1 MNIKDIAALAEIVK
15 QNELTKLEING
26 ENIVIERAAQVVQAA
41 PILNAVQPA
50 VTEQMHTTEPIAEV
64 KEKQGVYVKS
74 PAVGVFYAA
83 PSPDSKPFV
92 AVGDTVHKGDT
103 LCIIEAM
110 KLMNEINSEMDG
122 PSCGGDCFPTG
133 RSSNTTSRCSAL
145 FKMKSSRSAAK
156 KNARPRDFSVER
168 NTLDEQGRDQK
179 DPAAPRAD
187 APRRR
192 SGAH

>member
-50 VTEQMHTTEPIAEV
+50 VPEQMHTTEPIAEV
-64 KEKQGVYVKS
+64 KEKEGVYVKS
-74 PAVGVFYAA
+74 PAVGVFYTA

-122 PSCGGDCFPTG
+122 EIAEICVGNGQVVEYDQP
-133 RSSNTTSRCSAL
+133 L
-145 FKMKSSRSAAK
+145 FRMI
-156 KNARPRDFSVER
+156 
-168 NTLDEQGRDQK
+168 
-179 DPAAPRAD
+179 
-187 APRRR
+187 
-192 SGAH
+192 